1 MKSPALQLPLLQQ
14 QFLAWLQ
21 QSDDKIKS
29 AISGES
35 PEQINLRLDIYAN
48 SYRLR
53 LMEALSDTFPALHT
67 LVGDERFAQL
77 ASDYIDDNPSQ
88 HFSLRYFGHHLSSW
102 LESYSLTNE
111 FPVIAEISA
120 FEWSL
125 REAFDAAD
133 DSLLTVE
140 NLQNIPAQQWESLV
154 FTFHPSVQRI
164 DLLWNTAQLW
174 KVIDE
179 GTEQIEIEKSD
190 CPTGWLV
197 WRKDLKT
204 WFRSMEVDEAWA
216 VDQMMSGEN
225 FSTICNGLTEWVDE
239 EFAAQRAVGFM
250 QTWLE
255 QGNLSKLND

>member
-1 MKSPALQLPLLQQ
+1 MSLATLQQ

-21 QSDDKIKS
+21 QSDNRIKS
-29 AISGES
+29 QIKGES
-35 PEQINLRLDIYAN
+35 SEQIDLRLDIYAN

-53 LMEALSDTFPALHT
+53 LMEALADTFPSLHT

-88 HFSLRYFGHHLSSW
+88 HFSLRYFGHQLSTW
-102 LESYSLTNE
+102 LANYSLTQS
-111 FPVIAEISA
+111 FPIIAEMTA

-133 DSLLTVE
+133 ELASTIDDLKTVPPE
-140 NLQNIPAQQWESLV
+140 QWDNLV

-164 DLLWNTAQLW
+164 NLHWNTPQLW

-179 GTEQIEIEKSD
+179 NTDQIEIEKAD
-190 CPTGWLV
+190 YPTGWLI

-216 VDQMMSGEN
+216 VDQIMQGNN

-239 EFAAQRAVGFM
+239 ENAAQRAVGFI
-250 QTWLE
+250 QNWLE
-255 QGNLSKLND
+255 HGLLTKLNY